1 MTGVIRKF
9 ARMLPLR
16 SVLWG
21 NFALM
26 VICAGQAAGQTG
38 QASTPKKKPL
48 PRVRN
53 SVPFPEVIKVQTTQG
68 KIISL
73 RRAIEDIE
81 KEFGDGYEGVKYL
94 AELKAV
100 EKESDAEKQKQ
111 LVDALSNRALLS
123 NPALDFE
130 NILLIRRHLGKKRDR
145 TSMGRAIGM
154 TAGNF
159 SSMYNAHKNLPSEIA
174 IIKSFKGDA
183 TKTEFRSLYQHEKNR
198 LISDIDLQFNGEK
211 IMFSSVNT
219 TGAFR
224 LYEVGVDGKGV
235 KQLSPDSDGND
246 VDHFDSCYLPDGDII
261 FTSTASFCGMPCIDG
276 KPRMS
281 SIYRL
286 SPKSGEIRQLS
297 FDQDSSW
304 CPTVLNDGRVLYL
317 RWEYS
322 DLPHSNSRILMS
334 MLPDGMSQKSY
345 LFTNSYFPT
354 SFFYA
359 RPIPG
364 YASMVVGIATGHH
377 GNSRTGRMLLVDP
390 QLGEHEADG
399 VVQEVPGFGK
409 KVEAVVRDRLADG
422 IWPQMTQPFPIAESG
437 THKGAGKYFLV
448 SMKPS
453 PEALWGIYLVDV
465 FDNRTLLIEQE
476 GYGFFEP
483 IPMKKSPSPPIMAD
497 RVDETKNTASVYIQ
511 DIYHG
516 PGLKGVPRG
525 AVKSLQVCSYEF
537 SPSSPTPGA
546 GSGGLLGTLGMDG
559 PWDIKK
565 VLGTLPV
572 NADGSVH
579 FTIPANTPI
588 FLLPLDKDG
597 QALQIMRS
605 WFIGQPGERVS
616 CIGCHESSHESPLP
630 KRTQASVMEPLPL
643 EQWMGDV
650 RNFSYASEIQPIV
663 DKKCMSCHDAQ
674 PANGRYHTHRA
685 DYKDKPI
692 PYLGPELLKDWKVR
706 YAGSARPTF
715 GGRFSEGYYQMFKLV
730 RGPGIESDMALLTP
744 KEFSADSTELVQ
756 MLKKGHHGVTLDQGE
771 WRKLY
776 QWIDLNTPYHGN
788 RMDVVKGLPV
798 AAGVKKGMARSN
810 ELASRHSAYRTPFGH
825 TNPKAPQKVAA
836 DSLPDSSKK
845 LSARS
850 KGLLPF
856 KVDIS
861 PMKKKPIVLDL
872 GGGQSMTLV
881 YVPAGSYVMGS
892 ADGEIDELPMHQQ
905 SVSKGFWMAEGEVTN
920 AQMRQFDP
928 SYQSRDEDRQ
938 GYQFGQACYD
948 VSGDALPA
956 VRMSWDES
964 VKFCQWLSKKTGR
977 SVRLPSEVEW
987 EWACRAGQGTPYSF
1001 GEHGSDFS
1009 PFANLADQSLD
1020 QYVDDSARGKYQ
1032 YFGSRILKNPN
1043 RYEAY
1048 TPAVKSLNDGG
1059 FLVQASK
1066 KYQPNRWGLFDMH
1079 GNVAE
1084 WTGSSYQPYPL
1095 TERSEKPKPKQ
1106 SAPDALHVVRGGSW
1120 RDRPHRATSSYRL
1133 AYPRYQKVYNVG
1145 FRVVVVEK

>member
-1 MTGVIRKF
+1 MIDRLIKQVWLGQWVALLMGFVVTG
-9 ARMLPLR
+9 
-16 SVLWG
+16 WG
-21 NFALM
+21 A
-26 VICAGQAAGQTG
+26 VQAGE
-38 QASTPKKKPL
+38 KKPL

-53 SVPFPEVIKVQTTQG
+53 SVPFPEVIKVQTPAQ

-73 RRAIEDIE
+73 RRAIEDVE
-81 KEFGDGYEGVKYL
+81 KDFGADYAGEKYL
-94 AELKAV
+94 ADL
-100 EKESDAEKQKQ
+100 EKLEKVADSPQRNQ
-111 LVDALSNRALLS
+111 DLEALSRRALLS
-123 NPALDFE
+123 NPALDFDE
-130 NILLIRRHLGKKRDR
+130 VLVVRRQLGGNRDR
-145 TSMGRAIGM
+145 TAMGRGIGM

-159 SSMYNAHKNLPSEIA
+159 SSMYNASKNLRSEIGTIRLPNQSESSKA
-174 IIKSFKGDA
+174 LEY
-183 TKTEFRSLYQHEKNR
+183 KTLYEHEKNR
-198 LISDIDLQFNGEK
+198 LISDLDLHFDGSK
-211 IMFSSVNT
+211 IMFSSVNAA
-219 TGAFR
+219 GAFR
-224 LYEVGVDGKGV
+224 LYEVGVDGSGV

-286 SPKSGEIRQLS
+286 SPKSGKIRQLS

-334 MLPDGMSQKSY
+334 MNPDGMSQKSY

-364 YASMVVGIATGHH
+364 HPSMVVGIATGHH

-399 VVQEVPGFGK
+399 VVQEVPGYGK
-409 KVEAVVRDRLADG
+409 KVKAIVRDRLADG
-422 IWPQMTQPFPIAESG
+422 IWPQMTQPFPLAETG

-465 FDNRTLLIEQE
+465 FDNRTLLVEQE

-483 IPMKKSPSPPIMAD
+483 ISLKKQTTPPMMSD

-525 AVKSLQVCSYEF
+525 AVKSLRVCSYEF
-537 SPSSPTPGA
+537 SPSSPVPGA

-565 VLGTLPV
+565 VLGTVPV

-588 FLLPLDKDG
+588 FLLPLDQDG
-597 QALQIMRS
+597 QALQLMRS
-605 WFIGQPGERVS
+605 WFVGQPGERVS
-616 CIGCHESSHESPLP
+616 CIGCHESSHDSPLP
-630 KRTQASVMEPLPL
+630 KQTQASVMQPIPLD
-643 EQWMGDV
+643 QWMGEV
-650 RNFSYASEIQPIV
+650 RNFSYATEIQPIV
-663 DKKCMSCHDAQ
+663 DRQCMSCHDGE
-674 PANGRYHTHRA
+674 PANGRYTSIRA
-685 DYKDKPI
+685 DFKNQPI
-692 PYLGPELLKDWKVR
+692 PYLGPELLKDWKIR

-715 GGRFSEGYYQMFKLV
+715 GGRFSEGYYQLFRLA

-756 MLKKGHHGVTLDQGE
+756 MLQKGHHGVTLEKSE
-771 WRKLY
+771 WQKLY

-798 AAGVKKGMARSN
+798 AAAVEKGMSRSN
-810 ELASRHSAYRTPFGH
+810 DLANRYSAYRTPFGH
-825 TNPKAPQKVAA
+825 TNPKAPQKTAVGNV
-836 DSLPDSSKK
+836 PDQTKE
-845 LSARS
+845 LALRS
-850 KGLLPF
+850 KGTMPF
-856 KVDIS
+856 LAEVDRERKDPIS
-861 PMKKKPIVLDL
+861 IDL
-872 GGGQSMTLV
+872 GGGQKIKLV
-881 YVPAGSYVMGS
+881 YVPAGSFIMGS
-892 ADGEIDELPMHQQ
+892 ADGAVDELPMHRQRIA
-905 SVSKGFWMAEGEVTN
+905 KGFWMAEGEVTN
-920 AQMRQFDP
+920 AQMRRFDP
-928 SYQSRDEDRQ
+928 TYSSCFEDRQ
-938 GYQFGQACYD
+938 GYQFGQTCYD
-948 VSGDALPA
+948 VNGDNLPA
-956 VRMSWDES
+956 VRLSWEQA
-964 VKFCQWLSKKTGR
+964 VQFCQWLSKKSGKK
-977 SVRLPSEVEW
+977 VRMPSESQW
-987 EWACRAGQGTPYSF
+987 EWACRAGQGTPFSF
-1001 GEHGSDFS
+1001 GSHDSDFS
-1009 PFANLADQSLD
+1009 SFANLADQSLED
-1020 QYVDDSARGKYQ
+1020 YVDDSGRGKYK
-1032 YFGSRILKNPN
+1032 YFEYHKIKNPN

-1048 TPAVKSLNDGG
+1048 VPAVNAVNDGG
-1059 FLVQASK
+1059 FLAQTPK
-1066 KYQPNRWGLFDMH
+1066 KYTPNAWGLFDMH

-1084 WTGSSYQPYPL
+1084 WTRSAYQAYPL
-1095 TERSEKPKPKQ
+1095 QVEEGMSDVKITSNTLR
-1106 SAPDALHVVRGGSW
+1106 VVRGGSW
-1120 RDRPHRATSSYRL
+1120 RDRPYRATSSYRL
-1133 AYPRYQKVYNVG
+1133 AYPSFQKIYNVG
-1145 FRVVVVEK
+1145 FRVVVE